1 MSVYSPSPSTALR
14 HCWSATSQALTN
26 QCAQCLWLK
35 TGPPRWTGWLWVA
48 HGRLCMD
55 QWSSD
60 WQLRSSWVTVTPMAV
75 LYKQERKTS
84 LSCGVRALRFRNGAS
99 WIIKS
104 RQFRLDR
111 FISLQLWLCLC
122 WNLWC
127 GKCWS
132 GAVTITNAYCSNIY
146 YNYCAEYSI
155 PMIDVTVFLFLL
167 HFYLFHCRW
176 KDTWWKAHP
185 SSKCS
190 LDSFKSFGLC
200 FSCDYLFIFCIKVLL
215 HIGRSHLLLY
225 FSKSELLPL

>member
-1 MSVYSPSPSTALR
+1 MTEDGATKVNWVIVSGPWPSVYGDHSDPQTDS
-14 HCWSATSQALTN
+14 W
-26 QCAQCLWLK
+26 
-35 TGPPRWTGWLWVA
+35 GPPEL
-48 HGRLCMD
+48 
-55 QWSSD
+55 QWH
-60 WQLRSSWVTVTPMAV
+60 
-75 LYKQERKTS
+75 
-84 LSCGVRALRFRNGAS
+84 
-99 WIIKS
+99 
-104 RQFRLDR
+104 
-111 FISLQLWLCLC
+111 LWLCCTNRREKHHCHVGWELC
-122 WNLWC
+122 VFVMVHHGLLSPDS
-127 GKCWS
+127 S
-132 GAVTITNAYCSNIY
+132 GWIDLSVCNFDFVCVETCDVVNAGLAVTITNAYCSNIY